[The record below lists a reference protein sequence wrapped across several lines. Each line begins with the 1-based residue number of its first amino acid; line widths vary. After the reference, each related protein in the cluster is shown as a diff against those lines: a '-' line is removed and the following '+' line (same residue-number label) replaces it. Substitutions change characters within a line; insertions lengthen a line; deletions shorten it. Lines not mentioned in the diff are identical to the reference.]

1 MRIKPIS
8 DRVVVRTIA
17 AENKTLGGIII
28 PDTAIDKPRRGIVEA
43 VGEGKEGKKMTV
55 TLGDEVFFGQ
65 HSGVEVKIDSQNYL
79 VMREDDI
86 LCVIEN
92 K

>member
-17 AENKTLGGIII
+17 AENKTASGIYI
-28 PDTAIDKPRRGIVEA
+28 PETATSKPQRGVVEA
-43 VGEGKEGKKMTV
+43 VGSGKGGKEMTV
-55 TLGDEVFFGQ
+55 KQGDEVVFGQ
-65 HSGVEVKIDSQNYL
+65 HSGTEVKIDSQAYL
-79 VMREDDI
+79 IMREDDI
-86 LCVIEN
+86 FAILN